1 MRPLTGAFFRLR
13 KLFSGMDRP
22 FRTSSYAE
30 KQLTEELRF
39 EEVVIFYNQVFD
51 LGSNVNPT
59 EFARKLLQEDFA
71 LVAPNYLTNEVE
83 VAERFKDLEQLR
95 SSAEA
100 LSDLRQ
106 SLDSSGVRGVAKWAL
121 SHPVHALRLMPLF
134 WRSMKDREPLP
145 KEQEGEAEKEVDGGA
160 ETAGNGSQPAEER
173 AVKFMDNAMRRLGWF
188 ESLQRHVDRSLFKP
202 QYLEEVPFTRIGLQ
216 PFFATMAGEKIGVD
230 VGLLVH
236 RSGVA
241 ILTFYVS
248 FEGRKTAEELLDLEL
263 LAPKAEIS
271 EMRVARAVV
280 EPQARSHGL
289 RAKEL
294 GQIPSERKFSSG
306 VEWFVYRDH
315 EKGTLVDVFDMYRI
329 AVASSLQGEKTLS
342 LDKLMARLRA
352 PEWFVYPVVFAR
364 RVLPAIPD
372 SGVFKEQYP
381 RQIAGLVQ
389 RIEWRGLTEENV
401 REMVEGDFSI
411 KKDYSLYV
419 EAGHA
424 TVFYM
429 EPYRQKLIAV
439 YGENVPGENWL
450 AAHFQTSVVID
461 VLLIQ
466 RWILTTLNRRLGS
479 LTSNPAGLNDL
490 KRDLLVTL
498 EEYHNIAV
506 SYGSAQEIIRQARQK
521 MGTDELY
528 QALMRKLDILDRL
541 IEVEETRRRAWRDR
555 TLKAA
560 TAVATLLVGL
570 PAASRVTEVIAGWD
584 PASPA
589 AYGVAGLV
597 YNELVAFVG
606 AHPIG
611 VTITLYLVSVCLVLP
626 WIILSVLP
634 TWGRKRIVETDQSRP
649 AYDKGFAWRESSIVW
664 QERSLEGEA
673 QRRDEDSS

>member
-1 MRPLTGAFFRLR
+1 MRLLTGAFSRLR
-13 KLFSGMDRP
+13 KLFSGMNRP
-22 FRTSSYAE
+22 FRTSSHAE
-30 KQLTEELRF
+30 EQLAEELRF

-59 EFARKLLQEDFA
+59 EFARKLLQEDFS
-71 LVAPNYLTNEVE
+71 LVAPNYLTNEIE
-83 VAERFKDLEQLR
+83 VAERFKDLERLR

-106 SLDSSGVRGVAKWAL
+106 NLDSAGIRGMATWVL
-121 SHPVHALRLMPLF
+121 SHPVHALRLVPLF
-134 WRSMKDREPLP
+134 WQSRKEREPLP
-145 KEQEGEAEKEVDGGA
+145 KEQELEAEKERDSCA
-160 ETAGNGSQPAEER
+160 ETADNGSQLAEER
-173 AVKFMDNAMRRLGWF
+173 AVKFMDDAMRRLGWF
-188 ESLQRHVDRSLFKP
+188 ESLQRHVDRSLLKP

-216 PFFATMAGEKIGVD
+216 PFFATMAGERIGVD

-263 LAPKAEIS
+263 LAPKAEIA
-271 EMRVARAVV
+271 ELRVARAVV
-280 EPQARSHGL
+280 DLQARSHGL
-289 RAKEL
+289 RAKE
-294 GQIPSERKFSSG
+294 IDRTPSEREFSSG
-306 VEWFVYRDH
+306 IEWFIYRDH
-315 EKGTLVDVFDMYRI
+315 EKGALVDVFDMYRI
-329 AVASSLQGEKTLS
+329 AVASSLQDEKTPR

-352 PEWFVYPVVFAR
+352 PEWFVYPAVFAR

-381 RQIAGLVQ
+381 RQIAGLIQ

-401 REMVEGDFSI
+401 RRMVEGDFSVR
-411 KKDYSLYV
+411 KDYSLYV

-424 TVFYM
+424 MVFYM
-429 EPYRQKLIAV
+429 EPYRQRLIAA

-466 RWILTTLNRRLGS
+466 RWILKTLNRRLGS
-479 LTSNPAGLNDL
+479 LTSNPAGLNAL

-541 IEVEETRRRAWRDR
+541 IEIEETRKRAWRDR

-560 TAVATLLVGL
+560 TAVATLLVAL
-570 PAASRVTEVIAGWD
+570 PAASRVTEVIGSWN
-584 PASPA
+584 PASPTV
-589 AYGVAGLV
+589 YGVAGLV
-597 YNELVAFVG
+597 YNELVAFVD
-606 AHPIG
+606 AYPIG
-611 VTITLYLVSVCLVLP
+611 VTVALYLISV
-626 WIILSVLP
+626 
-634 TWGRKRIVETDQSRP
+634 
-649 AYDKGFAWRESSIVW
+649 
-664 QERSLEGEA
+664 
-673 QRRDEDSS
+673 